1 MAHNDEATG
10 SGGGVLRSVQLTYDE
25 ADVLYWQRILVPAQY
40 KLPHRWH
47 VFNTGFAVPSPP
59 PAVPEMRTL
68 INKLRKHMTPVE
80 RNMPAHALNSPFMF
94 CYFIKDMLST
104 TFYVYLCS

>member
-25 ADVLYWQRILVPAQY
+25 ADVLYW
-40 KLPHRWH
+40 HGWH
-47 VFNTGFAVPSPP
+47 VSNTGFAVPSPP